1 MAQLKIVYWRDIPG
15 QVVIRKGGR
24 STRIRLSARFM
35 KAIERAGYR
44 LRKHQQDAL
53 FEPWRDV
60 NQPFDGDIRVQAE
73 RLVRQLEERYTE
85 EVLETLI
92 RASGID
98 GAASSNVCTE

>member
-1 MAQLKIVYWRDIPG
+1 VAQLKIVYWRDIPG

-44 LRKHQQDAL
+44 LKKKQQDAL

-60 NQPFDGDIRVQAE
+60 NQSFDGDVRVQAE
-73 RLVRQLEERYTE
+73 QLVHQLEERYTE
-85 EVLETLI
+85 EVLEKLI

-98 GAASSNVCTE
+98 ETCSSNA